1 MTPPPTPSRT
11 DVLVVGAGPTGLT
24 LAAILARDGIDAI
37 TITRYPTTAHSPRAH
52 ITNQRTMEVFRDL
65 GIEDDVIAVATPNA
79 YMRNNV
85 WATSFAG
92 QEIARLETWGTGT
105 ARSGD
110 YEVAS
115 PSAMCNI
122 PQHILEPVI
131 AEAARGFGADLRF
144 STELVSAVETP
155 EGVEATVRNRD
166 TGEESLIL
174 AQYIVGADGGRST
187 VAEEFDFSFSGESGL
202 GAALNIWLDADL
214 TKYCDYRPGTLYWM
228 AQPGNDYWVGSGTW
242 INVRPFTEWVLLCM
256 YDPAEGEPDTSDEAL
271 IALAQSTIGDPA
283 VEVSIKQVSKWQI
296 NHVVADEY
304 RKGRAFLA
312 GDAAHRHPPANGL
325 GTNTSIQDAYNLGWK
340 LSAVLRGEAEEAL
353 LETYSQERQPVGRRV
368 VDRAMKS
375 VVDMG
380 PISQALGFAPGQT
393 AEEGWA
399 SLNGLYADPAR
410 RHELIDAVEL
420 QNFQFNALGIELG
433 QHYVSDGIVPA
444 APGDDAPGD
453 DDRPGSDT
461 GPATA
466 SAGATASAAAPDP
479 DLDHVP
485 STSPGSPLPHAW
497 VDRDRQRLST
507 LDLVGSGGWTLI
519 TGHDD
524 AGWAAAAETV
534 AGEIGVP
541 LRTAQVSM
549 GGECNDVL
557 HRWAAISDLTDS
569 GALLVRPDRIIAWNC
584 PVRPEDPAAA
594 LRAAMLTA
602 TGRGRRTASA
612 DEEPVAAA
620 TS

>member
-1 MTPPPTPSRT
+1 MTPSPTPIRT
-11 DVLVVGAGPTGLT
+11 DVLIVGAGPTGLT
-24 LAAILARDGIDAI
+24 LSAILARDGIDAI

-65 GIEDDVIAVATPNA
+65 GCEDAVIAAATPNE

-122 PQHILEPVI
+122 SQHILEPVI
-131 AEAARGFGADLRF
+131 AEAALGFGADLRF
-144 STELVSAVETP
+144 STELVSARETP
-155 EGVEATVRNRD
+155 DGVEATVRSRE
-166 TGEESLIL
+166 TGEESTIL
-174 AQYIVGADGGRST
+174 ARYIVGADGGRST
-187 VAEEFDFSFSGESGL
+187 VAEEFGFTFTGESGL

-242 INVRPFTEWVLLCM
+242 ISVKPFTDWVLLCM
-256 YDPAEGEPDTSDEAL
+256 YDPAEGEPDTSEEAL
-271 IALAQSTIGDPA
+271 IALAQSTIGDPS
-283 VEVSIKQVSKWQI
+283 VEVTIKQVSKWQI
-296 NHVVADEY
+296 NHVIADEY

-340 LSAVLRGEAEEAL
+340 LSAVLRGYADEAL
-353 LETYSQERQPVGRRV
+353 LDTYSQERQPVGKRV

-380 PISQALGFAPGQT
+380 PISQALGFAPGQS

-399 SLNGLYADPAR
+399 SLNGLFDDPAR
-410 RHELIDAVEL
+410 RRELIAAVEL
-420 QNFQFNALGIELG
+420 QNYQFNAHGMELG
-433 QHYVSDGIVPA
+433 QQYASDGIVPA
-444 APGDDAPGD
+444 DSAVPADTAADDADSAVHADP
-453 DDRPGSDT
+453 T
-461 GPATA
+461 AA
-466 SAGATASAAAPDP
+466 SAGDIDV
-479 DLDHVP
+479 DLDFVP
-485 STSPGSPLPHAW
+485 STRPGVPLPHAW
-497 VDRDRQRLST
+497 VDHDRRRLST
-507 LDLVGSGGWTLI
+507 LDLVGTGGWTLI

-524 AGWAAAAETV
+524 SGWVEAAEAV
-534 AGEIGVP
+534 SAELGLP

-549 GGECNDVL
+549 GGDYNDVL
-557 HRWAAISDLTDS
+557 HRWAEISDVADS

-584 PVRPEDPAAA
+584 PVRPADPTAA
-594 LRAAMLTA
+594 LREALATA
-602 TGRGRRTASA
+602 TGRGAESARRS
-612 DEEPVAAA
+612 EPVAAA
-620 TS
+620 EA

>member
-1 MTPPPTPSRT
+1 MTPPPAPSRT

-79 YMRNNV
+79 FMRNNV

-92 QEIARLETWGTGT
+92 QEIARLETWGTGS

-110 YEVAS
+110 YEIAS

-131 AEAARGFGADLRF
+131 AEAARSFGADLRF

-187 VAEEFDFSFSGESGL
+187 VAEEFDLSFTGESGL

-214 TKYCDYRPGTLYWM
+214 TQYCDYRPGTLYWM

-271 IALAQSTIGDPA
+271 VALAQSTIGDPD

-340 LSAVLRGEAEEAL
+340 LSAELRGEAEMGL

-380 PISQALGFAPGQT
+380 PIAQALGFAPGQT

-399 SLNGLYADPAR
+399 SLNGLFDDPAR
-410 RHELIDAVEL
+410 RRELIEAVEL
-420 QNFQFNALGIELG
+420 QNYQFNALGIELG
-433 QHYVSDGIVPA
+433 QYYVSDGIVPA
-444 APGDDAPGD
+444 EAD
-453 DDRPGSDT
+453 DDERGRSDSEPT
-461 GPATA
+461 TA
-466 SAGATASAAAPDP
+466 SAGARSSAAAPDP

-485 STSPGSPLPHAW
+485 STRPGSPLPHAW

-524 AGWAAAAETV
+524 SGWAEAAETV
-534 AGEIGVP
+534 AGELEVS

-584 PVRPEDPAAA
+584 AVRPVDPAAA
-594 LRAAMLTA
+594 LRTAMMTA
-602 TGRGRRTASA
+602 TGRSRPTASA
-612 DEEPVAAA
+612 DPETLAAA
-620 TS
+620 TR